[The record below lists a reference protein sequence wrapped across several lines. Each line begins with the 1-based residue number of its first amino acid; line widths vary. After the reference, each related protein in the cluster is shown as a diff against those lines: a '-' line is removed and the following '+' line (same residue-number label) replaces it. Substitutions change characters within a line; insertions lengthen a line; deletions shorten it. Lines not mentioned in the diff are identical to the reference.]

1 MDDGQK
7 RAADILVQ
15 WREVERAMEDP
26 AVGEEGIKILQA
38 EAEQLRDEYERL
50 LESEQSQAN
59 IPDPL

>member
-15 WREVERAMEDP
+15 WREVERAMGDP
-26 AVGEEGIKILQA
+26 AVGEEGLKILQA
-38 EAEQLRDEYERL
+38 EAEHLRDEYEL
-50 LESEQSQAN
+50 LLKSEQSPT